1 MSAESNDRALQ
12 EVAQVLVALQ
22 RHDSFQNALQD
33 PAVVKAVKHWTGEQ
47 RLPPEECE
55 DWRSN
60 PAIMMVLSEFRR
72 LEHHCRAAG
81 LKVPLATVL
90 SGSDELS
97 LADGRKLSAGKLLAP
112 RPEPTAVDDGQQ
124 LEDLPPIDP
133 RAWRLVISRPGKT
146 NLRRS
151 QSSALGMGIAVRR
164 HVAQQGPHAGSA
176 GPERKRHVLD
186 RDVYSM
192 LQRAN

>member
-133 RAWRLVISRPGKT
+133 RAWRRQLIWQLITLLIVLVMTQFSMWLNKDHM
-146 NLRRS
+146 
-151 QSSALGMGIAVRR
+151 LG
-164 HVAQQGPHAGSA
+164 QQGQNGSA
-176 GPERKRHVLD
+176 SEPSQTATAAVDEL
-186 RDVYSM
+186 
-192 LQRAN
+192 